1 MAESARSCVAFGH
14 LARRDGDPALAAGA
28 PLANTRDGGSGDRE
42 GGDGAEGKSRA
53 RQVVTGA
60 RERAQRLGLLG
71 GVVGVGGRLL
81 LNDAPPRK
89 KAPRT
94 AA

>member
-1 MAESARSCVAFGH
+1 MAESARSCIAFGH
-14 LARRDGDPALAAGA
+14 LARRDGSALAAGA

-53 RQVVTGA
+53 RRVVTGA

-81 LNDAPPRK
+81 LLAASSND
-89 KAPRT
+89 T
-94 AA
+94 